1 MADEEAYFRPM
12 TPPYPPPHFIP
23 MTPSDTIPE
32 THPFLPEQEYG
43 NPDVMSTY
51 DFIYFVQDYSP
62 FLIKYIDYLYDPNPE
77 DPEEAGVNNYFKSFI
92 DICEGINTDQGDD
105 GTFEQYRPTL
115 EPLMEFMTQS
125 CEDMNLYYEENLRNE
140 QLADAQQN
148 VAEPKGVASRT
159 RSKAP
164 ATRFEIPPIKKRR
177 KDAITLSEI
186 KEGPVI
192 KLSDKKEYTQ
202 SELKHMWDWNKTM
215 TPYRHPYTQEDKDK
229 IDELM
234 GFAKGLKK
242 KTIKAR
248 KVKKVRKSKKTRK
261 QKKSRKLKK
270 SKK

>member
-1 MADEEAYFRPM
+1 MEWMTEECG
-12 TPPYPPPHFIP
+12 H
-23 MTPSDTIPE
+23 
-32 THPFLPEQEYG
+32 
-43 NPDVMSTY
+43 
-51 DFIYFVQDYSP
+51 
-62 FLIKYIDYLYDPNPE
+62 
-77 DPEEAGVNNYFKSFI
+77 
-92 DICEGINTDQGDD
+92 
-105 GTFEQYRPTL
+105 
-115 EPLMEFMTQS
+115 
-125 CEDMNLYYEENLRNE
+125 MNEYYEEDLRKTQE
-140 QLADAQQN
+140 AAAQQN
-148 VAEPKGVASRT
+148 SAVPKGVASRT
-159 RSKAP
+159 RSKVP
-164 ATRFEIPPIKKRR
+164 ASRFAIPPIKKRR

-192 KLSDKKEYTQ
+192 KLSDKREYTQ
-202 SELKHMWDWNKTM
+202 SEVKHMWGWNKTM